1 MSLVQPG
8 GAERHRRYAPRPM
21 ARLRAGALVLLALL
35 ALGATSCG
43 KDKSSADSHRA
54 IQIGAGQDDQ
64 RAAQS
69 LGFPQFATKNTT
81 RVGGADPAAD
91 AAAVAQAVYNGRSAV
106 GRPLA
111 VVLVDGRDW
120 SAGLAASQLM
130 ADPLRAPV
138 LLTDGDELPQAT
150 KDALAMLR
158 PLGSRRAGGAQVIRI
173 NTDADVGDLKT
184 KDLKGNSAAEIA
196 KAIDDFQAGLTRR
209 ATEHVVVASAGYSP
223 FALPAAGW
231 AAKSGDPV
239 LYVTRDSIPPAT
251 KAAIQAHQQPR
262 IYVLG
267 PESVISETVAKELR
281 RLGTVTRIQGPDPVQ
296 NSIAFARFLDGRF
309 GWGVVDP
316 GHGLVFVNLR
326 RPADAAA
333 ASPLSASGKFGPLL
347 VLDRSSQLPKS
358 LESYLLDIQPGY
370 QDDPV
375 RGVYNHAWLIGDGT
389 AISLDVQARID
400 SLLEIVPVTEGSA
413 TP

>member
-1 MSLVQPG
+1 
-8 GAERHRRYAPRPM
+8 M
-21 ARLRAGALVLLALL
+21 ARLRAGAFLLLALL
-35 ALGATSCG
+35 AVTLGACG
-43 KDKSSADSHRA
+43 KEKRQSDAGRG
-54 IQIGAGQDDQ
+54 IQIGANQDDE

-81 RVGGADPAAD
+81 RVGGADPVAD
-91 AAAVAQAVYNGRSAV
+91 AAAIAQAVFNGRSAV
-106 GRPLA
+106 TRPRS
-111 VVLVDGRDW
+111 VVLVDRRDW
-120 SAGLAASQLM
+120 RAGLAAAQLM

-138 LLTDGDELPQAT
+138 LLADDDALPQAT
-150 KDALAMLR
+150 KDALAALR
-158 PLGSRRAGGAQVIRI
+158 PLGSRRADGAQVIRV
-173 NTDADVGDLKT
+173 NTKADVGDLRT
-184 KDLKGNSAAEIA
+184 KDLAGQSAAEVA
-196 KAIDDFQAGLTRR
+196 KAVDDLQAGLTRK
-209 ATEHVVVASAGYSP
+209 ASDHVVVASADYAP
-223 FALPAAGW
+223 YALPAAGW

-239 LYVTRDSIPPAT
+239 LYVTKNAIPPAT
-251 KAAIQAHQQPR
+251 KAALQAHQQPK

-267 PESVISETVAKELR
+267 PESVISENVATELR
-281 RLGTVTRIQGPDPVQ
+281 RLGTVARIQGADPVG
-296 NSIAFARFLDGRF
+296 NSIAFARFTDGRF

-316 GHGLVFVNLR
+316 GHGLVFINQG

-333 ASPLSASGKFGPLL
+333 AAPLSASGSYGPVL

-389 AISLDVQARID
+389 AIALDVQARID
-400 SLLEIVPVTEGSA
+400 SLLEIVPITEGSA

>member
-1 MSLVQPG
+1 MS
-8 GAERHRRYAPRPM
+8 
-21 ARLRAGALVLLALL
+21 RLRAGAFLLLALL
-35 ALGATSCG
+35 AVALGACG
-43 KDKSSADSHRA
+43 KDKGQTDAGRG
-54 IQIGAGQDDQ
+54 IQIGANQDDT

-81 RVGGADPAAD
+81 RVGGADPVAD
-91 AAAVAQAVYNGRSAV
+91 AAAIAQAVFNGRSAV
-106 GRPLA
+106 TRPRT
-111 VVLVDGRDW
+111 VVLVDRRDW
-120 SAGLAASQLM
+120 RAGLAASQLM

-138 LLTDGDELPQAT
+138 LLADGDTLPQAT
-150 KDALAMLR
+150 KDALAALR
-158 PLGSRRAGGAQVIRI
+158 PLGSSRAGGAQVIRV
-173 NTDADVGDLKT
+173 NTKADVGDLRT
-184 KDLKGNSAAEIA
+184 KDLEGQSAAEVA
-196 KAIDDFQAGLTRR
+196 KAVDDLQAGLTRK
-209 ATEHVVVASAGYSP
+209 ASDHVVVASADYAP
-223 FALPAAGW
+223 YALPAAGW

-239 LYVTRDSIPPAT
+239 LYVTKNALPPAT
-251 KAAIQAHQQPR
+251 KAALQAHQQPK

-267 PESVISETVAKELR
+267 PKSVISENVATELR
-281 RLGTVTRIQGPDPVQ
+281 RLGTVARIEGADPVS
-296 NSIAFARFLDGRF
+296 NSIAFARFTDGRF

-316 GHGLVFVNLR
+316 GHGLVFINQG
-326 RPADAAA
+326 RPADAAVA
-333 ASPLSASGKFGPLL
+333 APLSASGSYGPAL

-400 SLLEIVPVTEGSA
+400 SLLEIVPITEGSA